1 MIYLDNNV
9 LGSLLAEDGCK
20 ISIILCWL
28 FLWPSFNM
36 IEYLVGACRHLMAF
50 ISPQCPSLSLAVV
63 RILRKGTLTLW
74 SLGMPWWLCGSPT
87 LHELTDEGTATL
99 GLVRMALCVE

>member
-20 ISIILCWL
+20 TSVILCCL

-36 IEYLVGACRHLMAF
+36 IEYPGLCLQAPNGLHFSLVPKSFSGC
-50 ISPQCPSLSLAVV
+50 S
-63 RILRKGTLTLW
+63 
-74 SLGMPWWLCGSPT
+74 
-87 LHELTDEGTATL
+87 
-99 GLVRMALCVE
+99 

>member
-9 LGSLLAEDGCK
+9 LGSLLAVDGCK
-20 ISIILCWL
+20 ISIILCCL

-50 ISPQCPSLSLAVV
+50 ISPQCPSLSLAIV
-63 RILRKGTLTLW
+63 RIFAKRHTDSVAPEDAVVAG
-74 SLGMPWWLCGSPT
+74 GSPT
-87 LHELTDEGTATL
+87 VHELMGEGTVNL
-99 GLVRMALCVE
+99 GLVRKTLWV